1 MKKLIVIGLLVCGLF
16 GLTSAYGV
24 CPPQWSPG
32 PNSGCPNCSCDPVTL
47 EQMGSFDASGNW
59 VFNSGFHQELSSWLS
74 STGMPT
80 MNDNDW
86 TPKVFLNW
94 APNTNFGLPHL
105 QVQYKEVGV
114 ATRIYMQLPG
124 IWLGRPEIYRWT
136 YNGNFNAFIV
146 NWAPPPGCVN
156 PGQCSGPPNNNDP
169 NPCCW
174 LWDKPKM
181 IQNSP
186 LEIVQFSDI
195 ESIQWYQNGVMKGS
209 LTQAD
214 APGAF
219 RLVNSE
225 NQININYDFLN
236 TPPGY
241 NPVRQKYSYWPIP
254 NPIWRI
260 QNFPVV
266 YGTFPPGVVPTPNV
280 PNEFIV
286 RIFETD
292 WQLHFLGGDTSEP
305 PLIPTTAQVIGNEV
319 NKGKVKNKEIAVS
332 AANIMAAEVG
342 GNLVI
347 QWGEAVILEPYW
359 QIRVVVGDK
368 NAVGNDIGA
377 IPGSPLAYAMI
388 EVPYPA
394 GTAVLPADAWS
405 ALKSWIALNNDQ
417 HIARVTI
424 YYRRMYQNSIQNGGM
439 LQVRSQ
445 SNYIKVPF

>member
-225 NQININYDFLN
+225 NQINKKSDDFISGRRHAYHSQ
-236 TPPGY
+236 TVTCHQQQSSADHDGHRD
-241 NPVRQKYSYWPIP
+241 NPCQKLAVNDAISVD
-254 NPIWRI
+254 RL
-260 QNFPVV
+260 
-266 YGTFPPGVVPTPNV
+266 
-280 PNEFIV
+280 
-286 RIFETD
+286 RKD
-292 WQLHFLGGDTSEP
+292 AAHR
-305 PLIPTTAQVIGNEV
+305 TAGAFAVDSVKPQCYPHDRYYQAD
-319 NKGKVKNKEIAVS
+319 GKS
-332 AANIMAAEVG
+332 
-342 GNLVI
+342 
-347 QWGEAVILEPYW
+347 
-359 QIRVVVGDK
+359 
-368 NAVGNDIGA
+368 
-377 IPGSPLAYAMI
+377 
-388 EVPYPA
+388 
-394 GTAVLPADAWS
+394 
-405 ALKSWIALNNDQ
+405 
-417 HIARVTI
+417 
-424 YYRRMYQNSIQNGGM
+424 
-439 LQVRSQ
+439 
-445 SNYIKVPF
+445 